1 MLFSKVIGLKLFS
14 DQVPR
19 SRSPKR
25 QWGFEFLKSR
35 LNSLRISTP
44 GTCVYQQLRTRDRRE
59 EACLGVN
66 VAFLSSTFSWWLRT
80 ISSSSSQSLLSRRS
94 ATQTSTED
102 LVGKL
107 AGNTQLILNDWFMVL
122 LRMPVS
128 LDYFIFSTL
137 IVTSY
142 VWGYHQRPELR
153 PKI

>member
-59 EACLGVN
+59 EACLN
-66 VAFLSSTFSWWLRT
+66 VAFLSPTFSWWLRM

-94 ATQTSTED
+94 ATQTPTED

-107 AGNTQLILNDWFMVL
+107 ADNTQLILNDWFMVL